1 MPARETPPLL
11 PALPLPLLLLL
22 LLLLP
27 LPALPAAA
35 AARLVYAAAG
45 APNATALPAGRPWRA
60 IDRVPAAEMTAAR
73 FEREYYNRKRP
84 VIVVGAHSAA
94 ALQGWDFEALVER
107 CGGMELDLANHHL
120 HFFDTLAPAERA
132 YVEAGLAAR
141 YNTSIAAMRVLRTA
155 RTTLRE
161 WAARYL
167 RVPADGRAY
176 DDVVD
181 YMAPPLSVHSVPLAR
196 GGEPVAGAAGCA
208 ALAAGVRPPRWLAAA
223 LQPMYQRLL
232 EEGGDGG
239 GGGGPRTVD
248 AVVRSF
254 MNAFLF
260 VAGAGSRSYPAHQHA
275 VSNEVVMHMVRGR
288 KHFVFWPPSEQARLY
303 PLDPHGG
310 GGGGGGRTEHK
321 GSFGRGD
328 QIYLAEGVF
337 LDTARQPR
345 LAEAGLVG
353 WEGIAERGDAAYV
366 PCGTIHSI
374 HNVDAILA
382 VGTQFYGHPRC
393 GVWDEGAG
401 DWRVPEGFLDETLA
415 QHRGKPLDQAT
426 GDDERDDEDERESEL

>member
-1 MPARETPPLL
+1 MLARETP
-11 PALPLPLLLLL
+11 AQLLLLL

-45 APNATALPAGRPWRA
+45 APNATVLPAGRPWRA

-94 ALQGWDFEALVER
+94 ALQGWDFDALVER

-120 HFFDTLAPAERA
+120 HFFDSLAPVERA
-132 YVEAGLAAR
+132 TVEAGLAAR
-141 YNTSIAAMRVLRTA
+141 YNTSISAMRALRTA

-176 DDVVD
+176 DHFVD
-181 YMAPPLSVHSVPLAR
+181 YLAPPLSVHSVPLAR

-208 ALAAGVRPPRWLAAA
+208 ALAASVRPPHWLAAA
-223 LQPMYQRLL
+223 LLPMFQRLL
-232 EEGGDGG
+232 EEQADDADAPPP
-239 GGGGPRTVD
+239 PRTVD
-248 AVVRSF
+248 ALRGY

-303 PLDPHGG
+303 PLDPPGG
-310 GGGGGGRTEHK
+310 GGGSGSRGRTENR

-328 QIYLAEGVF
+328 QVYLAEGVF

-345 LAEAGLVG
+345 LAEVGLVG

-401 DWRVPEGFLDETLA
+401 GWRVPEGFHDETLA
-415 QHRGKPLDQAT
+415 QHRGKPLDQA
-426 GDDERDDEDERESEL
+426 DERGDEDERDL